1 METFFNT
8 LHCFCFQCIFLIA
21 TTQLTIADFS
31 SCIPEGKKLL
41 YICLFV
47 QSKKAMVFLL
57 LLKYYRISKNIV
69 IYNEELF
76 TCMNKAE
83 VYRRPAAKTKN
94 LRACKNRDLVV

>member
-1 METFFNT
+1 MPASTLQVRRAQFSTLFAGWKPFFNT
-8 LHCFCFQCIFLIA
+8 LHFFCFQCIFLIA

-57 LLKYYRISKNIV
+57 PLKYYRISKNIV
-69 IYNEELF
+69 I
-76 TCMNKAE
+76 
-83 VYRRPAAKTKN
+83 
-94 LRACKNRDLVV
+94 